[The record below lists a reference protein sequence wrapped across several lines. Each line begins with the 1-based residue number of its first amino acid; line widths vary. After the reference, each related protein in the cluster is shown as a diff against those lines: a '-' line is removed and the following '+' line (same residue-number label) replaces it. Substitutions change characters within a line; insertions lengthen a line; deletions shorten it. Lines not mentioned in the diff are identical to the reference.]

1 MNYLIYTAA
10 GFAAIAV
17 PLFFGYS
24 ALHGIALGL
33 FILLLA
39 ALYQIDALGAVV
51 SELKRDMQDMND
63 ELEAV
68 KYRGIDGE
76 IFSDLR

>member
-1 MNYLIYTAA
+1 MNYLIYAAA

-17 PLFFGYS
+17 PLLLGYS

-51 SELKRDMQDMND
+51 SELKRDLAEVTD
-63 ELEAV
+63 ELEAA
-68 KYRGIDGE
+68 KYRVIGGGYRNE
-76 IFSDLR
+76 

>member
-10 GFAAIAV
+10 GFAAIVV

-51 SELKRDMQDMND
+51 SELKRDLDTMT
-63 ELEAV
+63 EEV
-68 KYRGIDGE
+68 E
-76 IFSDLR
+76 DLRGRVVDGGS